1 MRIKWEKEGMKKG
14 RNEERK
20 EGREEGMKKGREGGS
35 WVEVNKVDFIQI
47 REKLILRIRKEVR

>member
-1 MRIKWEKEGMKKG
+1 MKKG